1 MAKNDLHLTRN
12 IGIMAHIDAGKTT
25 TSERILFYTGLT
37 HKIGEVH
44 DGAATMDWMEQEQER
59 GITITSA
66 ATTTRWK
73 YAGDTYK
80 INLIDTPGH
89 VDFTAE
95 VERSLRILDGAVA
108 AYCAVGGVEPQS
120 ETVWRQADK
129 YNVPRIAYVNKMDRS
144 GADFF
149 EVVRQ
154 MKAVLG
160 ANPCPVVIPIGAEE
174 NFKGLVDLIK
184 MKAIYWHDETMG
196 ADYTIEEIPAN
207 LVDEAN
213 EWRDKMLEK
222 VAEFDDALMEKYF
235 DDPSTITEEEVLRAL
250 RNATVQMAVVP
261 MLCGSSFKNKGVQTL
276 LDYVCAFL
284 PSPLDAEN
292 VVGTNPDTGAEE
304 DRKPSEDDKTS
315 ALAFKIA
322 TDPYVGR
329 LTFFRVYSGKI
340 EAGSYIYNSRSGK
353 KERVSRLFQM
363 HSNKQRDKMLEKVAE
378 FDDALMEKYFD
389 DPSTITEEEVLRAL
403 RNATVQM
410 AVVPMLCG
418 SSFKNKGVQTL
429 LDYVC
434 AFLPSPLDAENVVGT
449 NPDTGAE
456 EDRKP
461 SEDDKTSALAFK
473 IATDPYVGR
482 LTFFRVYSG
491 KIEAGSYIYNS
502 RSGKKERVSRLFQMH
517 SNKQNPVEVIGA
529 GDIGAGVGF
538 KDIHTGD
545 TLCDETAPI
554 VLESM
559 DFPEPVIGIAVE
571 PKTQKDM
578 DKLSNGLAKLAEEDP
593 TFTVKTDEQ
602 TGQTVISGM
611 GELHLDII
619 IDRLKRE
626 FKVECNQGKPQVNY
640 KEAITKTVNLREV
653 YKKQSGG
660 RGKFADIIVNIGPV
674 DEDFTQGG
682 LQFVDEVKGGN
693 IPKEFIPSVQKG
705 FQTAMKNG
713 VLAGYPLDSLKVTLV
728 DGSFHPVD
736 SDQLSFEICAIQAYK
751 NACAKAGPVLMEPI
765 MKLEVVTPEENMGDV
780 IGDLNKRRGQVEGM
794 ESSRSGARIV
804 KAMVPLAEMFGYV
817 TALRTITSGR
827 ATSSMVYSH
836 HAQVSSSI
844 AKAVLE
850 EVKGRA
856 DLL

>member
-1 MAKNDLHLTRN
+1 MAKHDLHLTRN

-66 ATTTRWK
+66 ATTTYWN
-73 YAGDTYK
+73 YGDNKYK

-95 VERSLRILDGAVA
+95 VERSLRVLDGAVA
-108 AYCAVGGVEPQS
+108 TYCAVGGVEPQS

-129 YNVPRIAYVNKMDRS
+129 YNVPRIGYVNKMDRS

-149 EVVRQ
+149 GVVRQ

-160 ANPCPVVIPIGAEE
+160 ANPCPVVIPIGVEE
-174 NFKGLVDLIK
+174 NFKGVVDLIR
-184 MKAIYWHDETMG
+184 MKAILWHDETMG
-196 ADYTIEEIPAN
+196 SDYDVEEIPTY
-207 LVDEAN
+207 LQREAE
-213 EWRDKMLEK
+213 EWRGKMLEM
-222 VAEFDDALMEKYF
+222 VAEYDDVLMEKFF
-235 DDPSTITEEEVLRAL
+235 DNPSRITEEEIIRAL
-250 RNATVQMAVVP
+250 RVATLKMEAIP

-284 PSPLDAEN
+284 PSPLDTPN
-292 VVGTNPDTGAEE
+292 IIGINPNNEKEE
-304 DRKPSEDDKTS
+304 DRKPDEEEKTA

-329 LTFFRVYSGKI
+329 LTFFRVYSGKV
-340 EAGSYIYNSRSGK
+340 ES
-353 KERVSRLFQM
+353 
-363 HSNKQRDKMLEKVAE
+363 
-378 FDDALMEKYFD
+378 
-389 DPSTITEEEVLRAL
+389 
-403 RNATVQM
+403 
-410 AVVPMLCG
+410 
-418 SSFKNKGVQTL
+418 
-429 LDYVC
+429 
-434 AFLPSPLDAENVVGT
+434 
-449 NPDTGAE
+449 
-456 EDRKP
+456 
-461 SEDDKTSALAFK
+461 
-473 IATDPYVGR
+473 
-482 LTFFRVYSG
+482 
-491 KIEAGSYIYNS
+491 GSYIYNS

-517 SNKQNPVEVIGA
+517 SNKQNPVEVISA
-529 GDIGAGVGF
+529 GDIGAAVGF
-538 KDIHTGD
+538 KDIRTGD
-545 TLCDETAPI
+545 TLCDENAPI

-559 DFPEPVIGIAVE
+559 DFPDPVIGIAIE

-602 TGQTVISGM
+602 SGQTIISGM

-619 IDRLKRE
+619 IDRLRRE

-660 RGKFADIIVNIGPV
+660 RGKYADIIINVGPV
-674 DEDFTQGG
+674 DEDFKEGG
-682 LQFVDEVKGGN
+682 LQFVNEVSGGTV
-693 IPKEFIPSVQKG
+693 PKEFIPSVQKG
-705 FQTAMKNG
+705 FQTAMKSG
-713 VLAGYPLDSLKVTLV
+713 VLAGFPLESLKVTLL

-751 NACAKAGPVLMEPI
+751 NACSKATPILLEPI
-765 MKLEVVTPEENMGDV
+765 MRLEVVTPEENMGDV
-780 IGDLNKRRGQVEGM
+780 IGDLNKRRGQIEGM

-827 ATSSMVYSH
+827 ATSSMTYDH
-836 HAQVSSSI
+836 HAQVATQI
-844 AKAVLE
+844 AKNVLE
-850 EVKGRA
+850 EVKGRV